1 MGRDR
6 QHRAARARRYPVR
19 LWCFGCVV
27 ALVVTACAP
36 PVAGE
41 LRGIPTPVRVPAAV
55 LPPGQR
61 KVTFRWEYRDRD
73 LLARGE
79 GRALI
84 APPDSVRLDFAVA
97 GGMGSGHAFLFGDT
111 VVSGGGGERIKRYLP
126 SPVLLWAALGR
137 FQVPASDTTVRVDGD
152 TLRADLGTSGSD
164 PAKSNVWR
172 VAFTDA
178 RLVGLERLSAGRVRE
193 TVARRKNEDIRFE
206 NPSAGRSLTLTHV
219 RSDTVAEIDPEL
231 WHR

>member
-1 MGRDR
+1 M
-6 QHRAARARRYPVR
+6 RR
-19 LWCFGCVV
+19 LIT
-27 ALVVTACAP
+27 LTILLTACAP

-41 LRGIPTPVRVPAAV
+41 LRGVAPATPAKVPVAV
-55 LPPGQR
+55 LPPSHE
-61 KVTFRWEYRDRD
+61 KLTFKWEYRDRD

-84 APPDSVRLDFAVA
+84 APPDSARLDFAVA
-97 GGMGSGHAFLFGDT
+97 GGMGSGHAWLFRDT

-126 SPVLLWAALGR
+126 SPVVLWAALGR
-137 FQVPASDTTVRVDGD
+137 FEVPATDTTIRVDGD
-152 TLRADLGTSGSD
+152 TLRADLKVGGGD

-172 VAFTDA
+172 VAYAAA
-178 RLVGLERLSAGRVRE
+178 RMVGLERLLAGRVRE
-193 TVARRKNEDIRFE
+193 TVVRRTNSDIRFD

>member
-1 MGRDR
+1 MR
-6 QHRAARARRYPVR
+6 VR
-19 LWCFGCVV
+19 WYCCTV

-41 LRGIPTPVRVPAAV
+41 LRGVPAPVRVPAAV
-55 LPPGQR
+55 LPPSHR
-61 KVTFRWEYRDRD
+61 KLTFRWEYRDRD

-97 GGMGSGHAFLFGDT
+97 GGMGSGHAWLFGDT

-126 SPVLLWAALGR
+126 SPLLLWAALGR
-137 FQVPASDTTVRVDGD
+137 FDVPATDTTVRVDGD
-152 TLRADLGTSGSD
+152 TLRADLGTSGGD

-172 VAFTDA
+172 VAFLDA

-193 TVARRKNEDIRFE
+193 TVVRRKNEDIRFE